1 MDIWASK
8 IEITGENNYYAKAYS
23 GSTNLRAEARVS
35 SSSNGIAIA
44 TAEDA
49 HNNGIIQVD
58 ISGNNSYRIE
68 GGGYYWSYNLWLGY
82 ANARIRGTN
91 NYVYD
96 QQVALSASH
105 PRISNLLLVNYGYY
119 DVAGETNINNTTF
132 SVSEYF
138 REQVIVIGFSR
149 EVILGG
155 DINITTSDPATGF
168 TVSSGIYHFGH
179 NHASFGLLDKTIIS
193 GNLNLT
199 GATGGLSSFYY
210 TPISLEKKS
219 IVKDTS
225 KIAARDIS
233 LIYRANLQ
241 DEWRTLKIEQG
252 AALKLGSD
260 TNYMSCSNDVETQIQ
275 LSDVTTSSWPTNGFK
290 YSSVGNWC
298 QSPNTASIAPNGSSS
313 INGFATQGVSTGTFQ
328 DEDMPAFPQ
337 DDVYINID
345 ESGIQSLIE
354 EPQ

>member
-1 MDIWASK
+1 M
-8 IEITGENNYYAKAYS
+8 S
-23 GSTNLRAEARVS
+23 G
-35 SSSNGIAIA
+35 
-44 TAEDA
+44 
-49 HNNGIIQVD
+49 
-58 ISGNNSYRIE
+58 
-68 GGGYYWSYNLWLGY
+68 
-82 ANARIRGTN
+82 
-91 NYVYD
+91 
-96 QQVALSASH
+96 
-105 PRISNLLLVNYGYY
+105 
-119 DVAGETNINNTTF
+119 
-132 SVSEYF
+132 YF
-138 REQVIVIGFSR
+138 QEQGIVIGYSR

-168 TVSSGIYHFGH
+168 TISSGIYHFGH
-179 NHASFGLLDKTIIS
+179 NYAPSGLLDKTIIS

-199 GATGGLSSFYY
+199 GATGGYSSFYY
-210 TPISLEKKS
+210 TPIRLEKKS

-233 LIYRANLQ
+233 LIYRANSTDPEDPPLQ

-252 AALKLGSD
+252 AALKLGGD
-260 TNYMSCSNDVETQIQ
+260 ANYMSCSNDVETQIQ
-275 LSDVTTSSWPTNGFK
+275 LSDATTSLWPDNGFK

-313 INGFATQGVSTGTFQ
+313 INDFATQGVSTGTFQ

-337 DDVYINID
+337 DDVFINID